1 MRALGLFSFQLQN
14 LGTSLLATHPNSGPH
29 TEEEQFPRIPIGS
42 SSAWRASRAP
52 TLGAGPRE
60 SRARRR
66 HRQKC
71 LRHRQ
76 KCLRPRRALRL
87 YGNSSGLAAPPSC
100 AGAEPLPAKRS
111 PAERFLERL
120 YGETRLCRI
129 RSRPGGSAEPEVPA
143 FAS

>member
-1 MRALGLFSFQLQN
+1 MHRGFSVFDYKTSAHHFSPPTPPAGLTPRRN
-14 LGTSLLATHPNSGPH
+14 T
-29 TEEEQFPRIPIGS
+29 PRIPIGS

-52 TLGAGPRE
+52 ALGAGPRE
-60 SRARRR
+60 SRARWR

-71 LRHRQ
+71 LR
-76 KCLRPRRALRL
+76 LRRALRL
-87 YGNSSGLAAPPSC
+87 YGNSSGLAVPPSC
-100 AGAEPLPAKRS
+100 AGAEPLPAERL

-120 YGETRLCRI
+120 YGETRLGRT